1 MNLKF
6 DKLSKREQ
14 VGLIIAG
21 IAMFLAVLNGLVVKS
36 IISRMTLLDHL
47 IERSNEQLRLNNNV
61 IKSQKAVEAEFQQ
74 VSAMFEQVDSI
85 NTGKESINSALDE
98 LAKKH
103 KVNCASMEAL
113 EPDPKKSMNYD
124 EFELNISQF
133 DASVANWLRFLH
145 EINEQRKL
153 PGMPRVAKLTLT
165 TIKNSDQVKGSMVIS
180 RIMSKVAKPA
190 EGKAPEDGKDEK

>member
-6 DKLSKREQ
+6 DKLSSREQ
-14 VGLIIAG
+14 VGLVVAG
-21 IAMFLAVLNGLVVKS
+21 IAMLLAVLNGLVVKS
-36 IISRMTLLDHL
+36 IVSRITLLDNL
-47 IERSNEQLRLNNNV
+47 IERSNEKLRLNHQV

-74 VSAMFEQVDSI
+74 VRTMFEQVDSV
-85 NTGKESINSALDE
+85 NAGKESINSGMDE

-103 KVNCASMEAL
+103 NVNCASMEAL
-113 EPDPKKSMNYD
+113 EPDPKKNMNYD

-145 EINEQRKL
+145 EMNELQKV

-180 RIMSKVAKPA
+180 RIMNKVAKSA
-190 EGKAPEDGKDEK
+190 EENAVDVPKEAK